1 MVDVYSFFK
10 KYWPIFAIAA
20 IMLLGIYVRT
30 LDYRWPYL
38 RNIDSYLFYRQ
49 MDDITKGG
57 PLPDYDP
64 LILAPYG
71 HHYDFF
77 PWPYQYLGAYSYMF
91 TKLFIPGLQ
100 LWQYLIYFPP
110 FLAALMAIP
119 MYYIGKTLYDR
130 KAGVLAAFFIVFD
143 IAIMGRSLGGDPD
156 SDAIVMLLPI
166 IIIALFLMAYKRTEI
181 KKLGEQSGI
190 FKKIGVDKTTIILSV
205 LTGVFFGIWAFSWS
219 GWWYVVW
226 LVTGFVIARLIF
238 NYIKIRKPKEVF
250 AASKLM
256 LVVFGI
262 SMLVYMIIA
271 LPIYGL
277 NHIPATITGPFTF
290 GNIKAENWEFPNV
303 FVSVAELQEPGDAK
317 SIIQSTSAISFDQN
331 PLAMLVSPFF
341 LMIYCLIYLIYS
353 YIKKRQH
360 LDTMLLLVMW
370 FIGPFIATMAAV
382 RFSILFSAPI
392 AIGSAILLA
401 KFYRM
406 ISGEDKKFED

>member
-1 MVDVYSFFK
+1 MKEKLFSFLK
-10 KYWPIFAIAA
+10 KYWPAFAIAA
-20 IMLLGIYVRT
+20 IIVFGVYVRV

-91 TKLFIPGLQ
+91 TKLFISDLQ

-110 FLAALMAIP
+110 LLAALMAIP

-143 IAIMGRSLGGDPD
+143 IGIMSRSLGGDPD
-156 SDAIVMLLPI
+156 SDAIVMLLPLI
-166 IIIALFLMAYKRTEI
+166 IMALFLMAYKHVETRKI
-181 KKLGEQSGI
+181 IDKKAIL
-190 FKKIGVDKTTIILSV
+190 LSV
-205 LTGVFFGIWAFSWS
+205 LTGVFLGIWAFSWS

-226 LVTGFVIARLIF
+226 ILTGFLLLKLVF
-238 NYIKIRKPKEVF
+238 DYMKIRKPKEF
-250 AASKLM
+250 FKTSKPL
-256 LVVFGI
+256 LAVFGI
-262 SMLVYMIIA
+262 SMAVYFMIA
-271 LPIYGL
+271 VPIYGPM
-277 NHIPATITGPFTF
+277 HIVQTATGPFTF
-290 GNIKAENWEFPNV
+290 GSIKAENWEFPNV
-303 FVSVAELQEPGDAK
+303 FVSVAELQESGDVK
-317 SIIQSTSAISFDQN
+317 SIIQRTSAISFDQN
-331 PLAMLVSPFF
+331 PVAMLVSPFF
-341 LMIYCLIYLIYS
+341 LMVYSLVYLVYS

-360 LDTMLLLVMW
+360 LDTMVLLIIW
-370 FIGPFIATMAAV
+370 FIGPLIATMAAV

-392 AIGSAILLA
+392 AIGSAIFLS
-401 KFYRM
+401 KIYRM
-406 ISGEDKKFED
+406 ISGEDKKLED